1 MPPLRVCMRKNLQQA
16 AMLLLCDK
24 PIRHVSTW
32 NFALGAAVKTTVFP
46 YSTSPPVKG
55 FPSMLALRLPFPPF
69 ALKTILYVFVVQF
82 AVYAVFI
89 RLNFEFFPNS
99 KLSLIN

>member
-1 MPPLRVCMRKNLQQA
+1 
-16 AMLLLCDK
+16 MLLLCDK
-24 PIRHVSTW
+24 SIRHVSTW

-82 AVYAVFI
+82 AVYAVFVLGSI
-89 RLNFEFFPNS
+89 SSFSQTRN
-99 KLSLIN
+99 